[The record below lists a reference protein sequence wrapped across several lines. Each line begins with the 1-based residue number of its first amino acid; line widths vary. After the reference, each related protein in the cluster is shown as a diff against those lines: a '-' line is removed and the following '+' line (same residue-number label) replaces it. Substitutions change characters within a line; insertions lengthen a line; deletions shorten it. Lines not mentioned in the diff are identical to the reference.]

1 MTQKS
6 ILDRFLRAK
15 GKARFPKQLL
25 TSLTTGCL
33 TDVTTNDHNDIDR
46 LCHYDHLLV
55 MSVRHLVTVT
65 FHFYLHY
72 DFSFTLSQ
80 LHHDREMSN
89 KLSVIICCERLRK
102 FY

>member
-1 MTQKS
+1 MSQMS
-6 ILDRFLRAK
+6 ILSFLRAK

-33 TDVTTNDHNDIDR
+33 TDVTTNDHNDKDR

-65 FHFYLHY
+65 NFSFPLHY
-72 DFSFTLSQ
+72 HKHIMIERCQINSLS
-80 LHHDREMSN
+80 
-89 KLSVIICCERLRK
+89 
-102 FY
+102 